1 MKPTSHW
8 PTNKY
13 GTTWRRGRMYFDWQ
27 DELLVSEALDVIAST
42 KITIRFPCR
51 PVAAIG
57 FDSLAEMMIFR
68 FADILPYGD
77 HWDQERMCIVV
88 DPCSDPETL
97 QALVEE
103 KIDTVQFSVFG
114 VAALDLAD
122 EGNLRRAIGQPWAS
136 ARHGLPR

>member
-1 MKPTSHW
+1 MSKSESW

-13 GTTWRRGRMYFDWQ
+13 GTTWRSGRMYFDWQ
-27 DELLVSEALDVIAST
+27 DEPLVSEALDVIDST
-42 KITIRFPCR
+42 KISIRFPCS
-51 PVAAIG
+51 PAAAIG
-57 FDSLAEMMIFR
+57 FDTIAEMIIFR

-77 HWDQERMCIVV
+77 HWDQERLCIVV

-122 EGNLRRAIGQPWAS
+122 EGNLRRAIGRLEGVS
-136 ARHGLPR
+136 RSVCR